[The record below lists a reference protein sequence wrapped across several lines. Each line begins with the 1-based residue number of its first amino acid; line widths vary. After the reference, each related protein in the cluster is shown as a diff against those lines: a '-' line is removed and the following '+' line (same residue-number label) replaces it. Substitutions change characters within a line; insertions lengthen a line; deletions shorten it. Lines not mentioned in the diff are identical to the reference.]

1 MCSKSCRA
9 DFFPVQRGLRRGA
22 RRLAVFLCC
31 GLIAPP
37 APAQNGFRVGE
48 TAVPSTA
55 RAAPAGVAD
64 LEWETLMPAGWSPRK
79 ALEGVDLAA
88 LSDNDPR
95 ANELL
100 AKLRAE
106 TDRAP
111 VVKSLDGR
119 RVRIA
124 GFVVTLER
132 DDKGVKE
139 FLLVPYFGA
148 CIHTPPPPANQIV
161 HVLARE
167 AYPAE
172 KAIFPVYVTGTLK
185 TVAAVT
191 PEGAAG
197 YRIADAQ
204 VEEYPW
210 RRQRR

>member
-1 MCSKSCRA
+1 LKNCRA
-9 DFFPVQRGLRRGA
+9 DFGTTIRRGFG
-22 RRLAVFLCC
+22 LAVLLLGSLAF
-31 GLIAPP
+31 
-37 APAQNGFRVGE
+37 AQSEYRVGE
-48 TAVPSTA
+48 KIAPA
-55 RAAPAGVAD
+55 AQKPAPAGVAD
-64 LEWETLMPAGWSPRK
+64 LEWEDLMPKGWNARQ
-79 ALEGVDLAA
+79 ALEGIDLAS

-95 ANELL
+95 ANALL
-100 AKLRAE
+100 DKLRQ
-106 TDRAP
+106 DMDKAP
-111 VVKSLDGR
+111 IVKSLDGK

-132 DDKGVKE
+132 NDKGVRE

-161 HVLARE
+161 HVL
-167 AYPAE
+167 PGSPVPPE
-172 KAIFPVYVTGTLK
+172 KAIFPVWVTGTLR

>member
-1 MCSKSCRA
+1 M
-9 DFFPVQRGLRRGA
+9 
-22 RRLAVFLCC
+22 RLAAFLLACV
-31 GLIAPP
+31 IAPV
-37 APAQNGFRVGE
+37 ALAQNPAEFRVGE
-48 TAVPSTA
+48 KVTSPVAKP
-55 RAAPAGVAD
+55 APAGVTD
-64 LEWETLMPAGWSPRK
+64 LEWDELMPKGWSARQ
-79 ALEGVDLAA
+79 ALDGVDLAS

-95 ANELL
+95 ANALL
-100 AKLRAE
+100 DKLRQ
-106 TDRAP
+106 DLDKAP
-111 VVKSLDGR
+111 IVKSLDGK

-132 DDKGVKE
+132 NDKGVRE

-161 HVLARE
+161 HVLAGS
-167 AYPAE
+167 PVPPE
-172 KAIFPVYVTGTLK
+172 KAIFPVWVTGTLK

-210 RRQRR
+210 RRRR

>member
-1 MCSKSCRA
+1 MCGPTSLKNCRA
-9 DFFPVQRGLRRGA
+9 DWRGAWRRGLG
-22 RRLAVFLCC
+22 LAVLLPSLAF
-31 GLIAPP
+31 
-37 APAQNGFRVGE
+37 AQAEFRVGE
-48 TAVPSTA
+48 TLAAPMA
-55 RAAPAGVAD
+55 RSLPAGVTEI
-64 LEWETLMPAGWSPRK
+64 EWEALMPADWNPKK

-88 LSDNDPR
+88 LSDNDPK
-95 ANELL
+95 ANALL
-100 AKLRAE
+100 DKLRQ
-106 TDRAP
+106 DLDKAP
-111 VVKSLDGR
+111 VVKSLDGK

-132 DDKGVKE
+132 DDKGVRE

-161 HVLARE
+161 HVLAKE
-167 AYPAE
+167 PYPAE

-185 TVAAVT
+185 TVAVVT
-191 PEGAAG
+191 AEGAAG

>member
-1 MCSKSCRA
+1 VLCGGLAFGQA
-9 DFFPVQRGLRRGA
+9 D
-22 RRLAVFLCC
+22 
-31 GLIAPP
+31 
-37 APAQNGFRVGE
+37 FRVGE
-48 TAVPSTA
+48 
-55 RAAPAGVAD
+55 RLAAPTAKATGEGVPEI
-64 LEWETLMPAGWSPRK
+64 EWQALMPAEWNPQK
-79 ALEGVDLAA
+79 ALAGVDLAS

-95 ANELL
+95 ANALL
-100 AKLRAE
+100 DRLRRDL
-106 TDRAP
+106 DRAP
-111 VVKSLDGR
+111 VVKALDGR

-132 DDKGVKE
+132 DDKGVSE

-161 HVLARE
+161 HVLPKKPV
-167 AYPAE
+167 PADV
-172 KAIFPVYVTGTLK
+172 AIFPVYVTGTLK

-197 YRIADAQ
+197 YRIADGE

>member
-1 MCSKSCRA
+1 M
-9 DFFPVQRGLRRGA
+9 
-22 RRLAVFLCC
+22 RLAAFL
-31 GLIAPP
+31 LASVIAP
-37 APAQNGFRVGE
+37 ATLAQNPAEFRVGE
-48 TAVPSTA
+48 KVASP
-55 RAAPAGVAD
+55 AAKPPPAGVAD
-64 LEWETLMPAGWSPRK
+64 LEWDELMPKGWSARQ
-79 ALEGVDLAA
+79 ALEGVDLAS

-95 ANELL
+95 ANALL
-100 AKLRAE
+100 DKLRQ
-106 TDRAP
+106 DLDKAP
-111 VVKSLDGR
+111 VVKSLDGK

-132 DDKGVKE
+132 NDKGVKE

-161 HVLARE
+161 HVLAVT
-167 AYPAE
+167 PVPPE
-172 KAIFPVYVTGTLK
+172 KAIFPVWVTGTLK

-210 RRQRR
+210 RRRR